1 MQAQMETGMP
11 YMIYNTL
18 GRINSNAHVCVEII
32 EHTSP
37 GEFQF
42 SINPQLQSMKPT
54 EIKEAQQESR

>member
-37 GEFQF
+37 GEPAVHFLA
-42 SINPQLQSMKPT
+42 STGLSAAEVSHSK
-54 EIKEAQQESR
+54 